1 MRCRWFENKKDF
13 FLDFVDGQNVVKS
26 KSGCLNDSIFLNETA
41 AFLWSEL
48 SKSKQTKEQLLNK
61 LLSQFDISTVLA
73 LNDIDIF
80 VKTLN
85 KYEILD
91 E

>member
-1 MRCRWFENKKDF
+1 MKIKNDF
-13 FLDFVDGQNVVKS
+13 FLTYVDGQNVVKS

-41 AFLWSEL
+41 AFLWSQL
-48 SKSKQTKEQLLNK
+48 SESEQTKEQLLNK
-61 LLSQFDISTVLA
+61 LLANFDISTVLA
-73 LNDIDIF
+73 LNDIDVF

-85 KYEILD
+85 KYGILD